1 MVQRK
6 SYSYY
11 WQQHF
16 APGSNGSESEMLNL
30 YRYQS
35 TQNATLKAYHAAIGH
50 QAEKVAR
57 LEDCR
62 FLPITFF
69 KHHDIVTQHPEK
81 EPSGAESVLFLS
93 SGTSQTLFRSRHIVS
108 DPHWYLSVAKAL
120 FESRYGPLTQWSL
133 FCLLP
138 SYQENPDSSLMFMMQ
153 DFCQKAGAAKWA
165 ADASGLSEAYAKAQE
180 KGLKFMVW
188 GVTFAL
194 LDAAR
199 DFPLALPQAHII
211 DTGGMKGRGVELLRE
226 EVQDILKMAFEP
238 ASMGS
243 EYGMTELLSQA
254 YLNDQGRFRPY
265 PGLKALVRAIDDP
278 FLYEREGRGL
288 LALIDTANIDS
299 CAFIETEDI
308 VELAADGSFRTLGRH
323 SGAEIRGCNLR
334 YTV

>member
-1 MVQRK
+1 LVQRK
-6 SYSYY
+6 TYSAY

-16 APGSNGSESEMLNL
+16 APGTLGNEAEMLNL

-35 TQNATLKAYHAAIGH
+35 AHNATLNAYHAALGH

-57 LEDCR
+57 LEECR

-69 KHHDIVTQHPEK
+69 KHHDIVTQHPEHYQ
-81 EPSGAESVLFLS
+81 SDADSVLFLS

-108 DPHWYLSVAKAL
+108 DPHWYLSVAQTL
-120 FESRYGPLTQWSL
+120 FEARYGPLDQWCL

-138 SYQENPDSSLMFMMQ
+138 SYQENPDSSLMYMMQ
-153 DFCQKAGAAKWA
+153 NFCKKAGESQWA
-165 ADASGLSEAYAKAQE
+165 ADASGLSEAYAQAQE
-180 KGLKFMVW
+180 KGLKFMIW

-194 LDAAR
+194 LDAAQ
-199 DFPLALPQAHII
+199 DFPMDLTKAHII

-226 EVQDILKMAFEP
+226 EVQEILKKAFRP

-254 YLNDQGRFRPY
+254 YLDEQGRFRPY
-265 PGLKALVRAIDDP
+265 PGLKAFVRAIDDP

-288 LALIDTANIDS
+288 LALVDTANIDS

-308 VELAADGSFRTLGRH
+308 VELASDGSFRTLGRH